1 MLNPHDDYRHA
12 STAHALARRR
22 YGAALSQAHKS
33 KKIDL
38 EAAYVAELAAEIRKS
53 RALKRM
59 MTE

>member
-1 MLNPHDDYRHA
+1 MLNATDDYRRA
-12 STAHALARRR
+12 SDAHAIARRR

-33 KKIDL
+33 KRIDL
-38 EAAYVAELAAEIRKS
+38 EAAYVAELAAEIRKA